1 MITNEELKIGFKA
14 ILQTEDKAKQ
24 IKILNSIK
32 NKEMIKVQNK
42 DGTLNKEFWELLEF
56 NVKFMTIMLAF
67 NEVKKIMVDCDLLPK
82 EEK

>member
-56 NVKFMTIMLAF
+56 NVKFMTIML
-67 NEVKKIMVDCDLLPK
+67 ELLMKLKK
-82 EEK
+82 